1 MFQLFDTIGT
11 FIRSAFA
18 VGFAA
23 FWGWSSMLLNGHRMS
38 DMQIFSIAGMIL
50 MVGRAGAAIF
60 AGFYALICFIREDV
74 KGKPASVTPE
84 AAVVE
89 PSFDP
94 DAIIARHLAI
104 RATMPARRTHLPA
117 VHRPLAAGSGFG
129 RKLA

>member
-50 MVGRAGAAIF
+50 MVGLAGAAIF

-74 KGKPASVTPE
+74 RGKPALAEPKP
-84 AAVVE
+84 AVAE
-89 PSFDP
+89 PNFDP